1 MFFRFNRLNKIKT
14 MNKKITRR
22 SFLRTNVTLA
32 LAAGAFPSIIPAS
45 ALGREGQVA
54 PGSRIVVGC
63 IGNGP
68 QGRGVMN
75 GFLAQSDTQVVAV
88 CDVKLD
94 QLELARAAVNA
105 RYQNSDCATYGDFRQ
120 LLARKDIDAVLIATP
135 DHWHVHIAVAAARAG
150 KDIYLEKPM
159 GLSLAE
165 DQLLRQAV
173 QKHKRVFQFGTQQ
186 RSAREFWRACE
197 LVRNGRIG
205 KLKHINVWA
214 PASQPGGS
222 TTPVPVPDTIN
233 YDRWLGP
240 ARFTPYTADKCLA
253 EGKTWWFNSDYAL
266 GFIAGWGV
274 HPLDIAL
281 WGHPTMF
288 RGRMN
293 VEGKA
298 IFSQEGACN
307 TAVAWKVDFKFADG
321 VTMDFRGTPNG
332 FKEVNALNAFTTWR
346 EKYGEVQDH
355 GTAFEGTDGWV
366 VVKRNSLRTSPESMA
381 EEPMESFKTQLP
393 RSGNHVRN
401 FLDGVKSRARTVCP
415 IEEAVQADTLC
426 QLSDIATRL
435 DRKLTFDPRAE
446 KFVRDD
452 EANRKLRLR
461 PMRSPYIDWL

>member
-1 MFFRFNRLNKIKT
+1 MKT
-14 MNKKITRR
+14 KITRR
-22 SFLRTNVTLA
+22 SFLRTNLTVA
-32 LAAGAFPSIIPAS
+32 LAAGAFPTIIPAS
-45 ALGREGQVA
+45 ALGREGKVA

-75 GFLAQSDTQVVAV
+75 GFLAQADAQVVAA

-94 QLELARAAVNA
+94 QLELARAAVNT
-105 RYQNSDCATYGDFRQ
+105 RYANSDCKTYADFRE

-135 DHWHVHIAVAAARAG
+135 DHWHVHVAAAAARAG

-173 QKHKRVFQFGTQQ
+173 EKHKRVFQFGTQQ
-186 RSAREFWRACE
+186 RSGREFWRACQ

-214 PASQPGGS
+214 PASAPGGS

-240 ARFTPYTADKCLA
+240 ARFTPYTADKCLDV
-253 EGKTWWFNSDYAL
+253 GKTWWFNTDYAL
-266 GFIAGWGV
+266 GFVAGWGV

-281 WGHPTMF
+281 WGHPKMF
-288 RGRMN
+288 HGRMS

-298 IFSQEGACN
+298 IFPSEGACN
-307 TAVAWKVDFKFADG
+307 TSVAWKVNFTFADG
-321 VTMDFRGTPNG
+321 VTMDFRGSPNG
-332 FKEVNALNAFTTWR
+332 YKEVNALNDFTAWR
-346 EKYGEVQDH
+346 EKYGEIKEH
-355 GTAFEGTDGWV
+355 GTAFEGTEGWIV
-366 VVKRNSLRTSPESMA
+366 VRRGSLHTSPESLA
-381 EEPMESFKTQLP
+381 QEPMESFKLQLP
-393 RSGNHVRN
+393 RSSHHQKNLLDCVR
-401 FLDGVKSRARTVCP
+401 SRARTVCP
-415 IEEAVQADTLC
+415 IEEAVQADALC

-435 DRKLTFDPRAE
+435 ERKLTFDPRTE
-446 KFVRDD
+446 KFVGDD
-452 EANRKLRLR
+452 EANRKLQLR
-461 PMRSPYIDWL
+461 PMRAPWKI

>member
-1 MFFRFNRLNKIKT
+1 
-14 MNKKITRR
+14 MNKKLTRR
-22 SFLRTNVTLA
+22 SFLRTNITLA
-32 LAAGAFPSIIPAS
+32 LAAGAFPTIIPAS
-45 ALGREGQVA
+45 ALGREGKVA
-54 PGSRIVVGC
+54 PGSRVVVGC

-75 GFLAQSDTQVVAV
+75 GFLAQADAQVVAV

-94 QLELARAAVNA
+94 QLELARTAVNQ
-105 RYQNSDCATYGDFRQ
+105 RYSNSDCATYSDFHE

-135 DHWHVHIAVAAARAG
+135 DHWHVPVAVTAARVG

-173 QKHKRVFQFGTQQ
+173 QKHNRVFQFGTQQ
-186 RSAREFWRACE
+186 RSAREFWRACQ

-214 PASQPGGS
+214 PASAPGGS

-266 GFIAGWGV
+266 SFVAGWGV

-281 WGHPTMF
+281 WGHPNMF
-288 RGRMN
+288 QGRMS
-293 VEGKA
+293 VAGKGV
-298 IFSQEGACN
+298 FPQEGAGN
-307 TAVAWKVDFKFADG
+307 TSVAWKVDFTFADG

-332 FKEVNALNAFTTWR
+332 YKEVNALNDFTAWR
-346 EKYGEVQDH
+346 EKYGEVKDH

-366 VVKRNSLRTSPESMA
+366 VVKRNSLRTSPETLA
-381 EEPMESFKTQLP
+381 EEPLDTFKIQLP

-426 QLSDIATRL
+426 HLSDIATRL
-435 DRKLTFDPRAE
+435 DRQLTFDPRAE
-446 KFVRDD
+446 KFVRDE
-452 EANRKLRLR
+452 EANRKLQLR
-461 PMRSPYIDWL
+461 PLRSPYDGWL

>member
-1 MFFRFNRLNKIKT
+1 MT
-14 MNKKITRR
+14 MNKPITRR
-22 SFLRTNVTLA
+22 GFLRTQVTLA

-45 ALGREGQVA
+45 ALGREGKVA

-75 GFLAQSDTQVVAV
+75 GFLSQADAQVVAV
-88 CDVKLD
+88 CDVKRD

-105 RYQNSDCATYGDFRQ
+105 RYQNSDCARYGDSRE

-135 DHWHVHIAVAAARAG
+135 DHWHVPAAVAAARAG

-165 DQLLRQAV
+165 DRMLRRVV

-186 RSAREFWRACE
+186 RSAREFWRACQ

-222 TTPVPVPDTIN
+222 TTPVPVPDNLN

-281 WGHPTMF
+281 WGHPKMF
-288 RGRMN
+288 HGRMSI
-293 VEGKA
+293 EGKA
-298 IFSQEGACN
+298 IFPQEGACN
-307 TAVAWKVDFKFADG
+307 TSVAWKVDFTFADG
-321 VTMDFRGTPNG
+321 VTMDFRGSPNG
-332 FKEVNALNAFTTWR
+332 YQEVNPLNDFTPWR
-346 EKYGEVQDH
+346 EKYGEVKEH
-355 GTAFEGTDGWV
+355 GTAFEGTEGWV
-366 VVKRNSLRTSPESMA
+366 LVKRNSLRASPETLA
-381 EEPMESFKTQLP
+381 EESMESFKIQLP

-401 FLDGVKSRARTVCP
+401 FLDCVRSRARTVCP

-426 QLSDIATRL
+426 QVSDIATRL
-435 DRKLTFDPRAE
+435 DRKLTFDPQAE
-446 KFVRDD
+446 KFAGDN
-452 EANRKLRLR
+452 EANRKLQLR
-461 PMRSPYIDWL
+461 PMRAPYNEWL